1 MDGTGTLS
9 SRGRTVEVDE
19 AARAQ
24 RVLTDVAGIAT
35 SSAST
40 AERARA
46 IVESLLREFRHE
58 AGVLTLFDP
67 ETGRHVPLVN
77 DGYDSRVARH
87 MDGPSFAADIEQV
100 GLHGHVVFRGCDL
113 PVPQETVYVWG
124 EFLYPAG
131 FREGIGVGLF
141 TSDDR
146 YLGMLTL
153 NKTDPRPD
161 SDATRTLFV
170 RLGPLIADA
179 VDPLRNITSMASVVA
194 GAVAGVVV
202 TRAGA
207 ILSMPGLPG
216 HPALAAGSAVLTA
229 AIARQVTAP
238 YVTFLSP
245 VPGPTPATGLVRVT
259 GLAVPV
265 QVPSHLVGAVLVSP
279 PPTDLHDL
287 TRRELEVLGALT
299 EGWSNARIA
308 AVLAV
313 TERTV
318 AAHVEHIKLKL
329 AAPSRTVAAV
339 RAARQGIYIPVEL
352 SRVGPNP
359 AR

>member
-19 AARAQ
+19 AARTQ

-35 SSAST
+35 SSASA
-40 AERARA
+40 AERAQA
-46 IVESLLREFRHE
+46 IVASLLREFRHD

-67 ETGRHVPLVN
+67 ETGRQVPLVN

-87 MDGPSFAADIEQV
+87 MDSPSFAADVEQA

-113 PVPQETVYVWG
+113 PVPPETVYIWG

-131 FREGIGVGLF
+131 FREGIAMGLF

-179 VDPLRNITSMASVVA
+179 IDPMRTVAAMASVVA
-194 GAVAGVVV
+194 GAVAGAVM
-202 TRAGA
+202 TRGGDV
-207 ILSMPGLPG
+207 LPMPGLPG
-216 HPALAAGSAVLTA
+216 HPALAPGSPVLA
-229 AIARQVTAP
+229 AATARQPTAP
-238 YVTFLSP
+238 YVSFLAP
-245 VPGPTPATGLVRVT
+245 VRDRTAATALVRVT
-259 GLAVPV
+259 VLTVPAHAA
-265 QVPSHLVGAVLVSP
+265 SHLVGAALLSP
-279 PPTDLHDL
+279 PPADLHDL

-299 EGWSNARIA
+299 EGWSSARIA

-339 RAARQGIYIPVEL
+339 RAARQGLYIPVEL

>member
-1 MDGTGTLS
+1 
-9 SRGRTVEVDE
+9 VDE
-19 AARAQ
+19 AARTQ
-24 RVLTDVAGIAT
+24 RLVTEVAGIAA
-35 SSAST
+35 SSASA
-40 AERARA
+40 AERAQA
-46 IVESLLREFRHE
+46 IVESLRREFRHE

-67 ETGRHVPLVN
+67 ETGRQVPLVN

-87 MDGPSFAADIEQV
+87 MDGPSFAADVEQA
-100 GLHGHVVFRGCDL
+100 GLHGHVVLRGCDL
-113 PVPQETVYVWG
+113 PVPKETVHVWG
-124 EFLYPAG
+124 EFLHPAG

-161 SDATRTLFV
+161 SDATRALFV

-179 VDPLRNITSMASVVA
+179 VDPMRTVSAMAAVVA

-202 TRAGA
+202 TRAGTV
-207 ILSMPGLPG
+207 LPMPGLPG
-216 HPALAAGSAVLTA
+216 HPALVVGSPILAA

-238 YVTFLSP
+238 YVSFLSP
-245 VPGPTPATGLVRVT
+245 VPSRTPVTGLIRVT
-259 GLAVPV
+259 VLAVPV
-265 QVPSHLVGAVLVSP
+265 QVPSHLVGAVMLSP
-279 PPTDLHDL
+279 PPGLHGL

-308 AVLAV
+308 ATLAV
-313 TERTV
+313 TGRTV
-318 AAHVEHIKLKL
+318 AAHIEHIKLKL

-339 RAARQGIYIPVEL
+339 RAARQGLYIPVEL